1 MTHVD
6 EKNYA
11 IVDFDILASE
21 LIKSVINKKS
31 VFNKNEDNQVIIISP
46 WIKDYAIPVTW
57 PSFTSNFINITD
69 MQTTSDIL
77 RLLLQN
83 DVKVTI
89 MSHSPAQLV
98 KDGWVEWSIR
108 DAVDFCEK
116 IKDDG
121 GKIVYNQKNHGK
133 LTYTSEHA
141 LAGSGN
147 YTNKGRNPTLQDNIG
162 ELIVKSKDEK
172 SHGLKLRWALEKIN
186 EGYVS

>member
-6 EKNYA
+6 ELNYA
-11 IVDFDILASE
+11 MVDFDILASE
-21 LIKSVINKKS
+21 LIKSI
-31 VFNKNEDNQVIIISP
+31 FNKNDDNEVIIISP
-46 WIKDYAIPVTW
+46 WMVDYALPMTW
-57 PSFTSNFINITD
+57 PSFSSNFINITD

-83 DVKVTI
+83 GVLVTI
-89 MSHSPAQLV
+89 MSHSTAQLE
-98 KDGWVEWSIR
+98 KDGWGNVAIR
-108 DAVDFCEK
+108 NAVDFSNK

-121 GKIVYNQKNHGK
+121 GKIIHNQINHGK

-147 YTNKGRNPTLQDNIG
+147 YTNKGRNPILQNNIG

-172 SHGLKLRWALEKIN
+172 SHGLKHRWALDRLK
-186 EGYVS
+186 EGKSI